1 MKSVIYLLIA
11 VFSFGIIAASIPNT
25 SGLSRK
31 ITIQAVENNV
41 AQVDLT
47 ESANII
53 TKRLKS
59 YSSEKFDLKV
69 ISDKN
74 QLVLSLS
81 DKWDIE
87 VVAMLLTRKGSLEF
101 YETYTQKEL
110 SELLNNDNQIYSLL
124 KKAGSEFELGFTTF
138 KELDKVNSYLES
150 LSLKDKCSFA
160 WARIGKSDEVCLYA
174 LKSSTESRT
183 LLSGIDI
190 EKASVEQGKSPK
202 NLDIMIKF
210 KEAAVKKWAEAT
222 KRNIDRA
229 IAMVFDGAVISSP
242 IVRSEINGGSCVISG
257 NFTKTE
263 ANSFVSILQN
273 GKLPVDFKI
282 VK

>member
-11 VFSFGIIAASIPNT
+11 VFAFGIIAAGIPNT
-25 SGLSRK
+25 SRLTRK
-31 ITIQAVENNV
+31 ITIQAVENNISG
-41 AQVDLT
+41 ADLT

-69 ISDKN
+69 IAETN

-81 DKWDIE
+81 DKWDIHIL
-87 VVAMLLTRKGSLEF
+87 AMLLTQKGSLEF

-124 KKAGSEFELGFTTF
+124 KKAESEFELGHTTL
-138 KELDKVNSYLES
+138 KEFDKVNNYLKS
-150 LSLKDKCSFA
+150 LSLNENLSFA
-160 WARIGKSDEVCLYA
+160 WGRIGKNDEICLYA
-174 LKSSTESRT
+174 LKSAKESRT
-183 LLSGIDI
+183 LFSGIDI
-190 EKASVEQGKSPK
+190 EKANVEEGKSSK
-202 NLDIMIKF
+202 NEDIMIKF
-210 KEAAVKKWAEAT
+210 KEPGVQKWAEAT
-222 KRNIDRA
+222 KRNINRA
-229 IAMVFDGAVISSP
+229 IAIVCDGAVISAP
-242 IVRSEINGGSCVISG
+242 IVRSEINGGLCVISG
-257 NFTKTE
+257 DFTKAE

-273 GKLPVDFKI
+273 GQLPVDFKI